1 MAKIN
6 PVSIESLP
14 PGRHYD
20 EHGLFLSV
28 DKRGGRI
35 WYQRY
40 TVRGRRRCNE
50 LGSYPELSLAQA
62 RNLALANLRVVH
74 EGQDPFLKKSREA
87 IPTFAAA
94 ATRVVDQRRPSWS
107 EKEAEDWMRAFRL
120 HVFPEIGDT
129 LVSEVATPRLL
140 EIVTEIQNTNLPTGR
155 RVLRYISTVMDVAVV
170 QGYRDDNPAG
180 ETLVAALPMRS
191 ADVEHHPSVPYAEA
205 PAALVAIRTSD
216 AWIFTRLALVFLIL
230 TGARS
235 GEIRGAVWDEINL
248 NARLW
253 IIPEERM
260 KHGEEHR
267 VALSAHA
274 LAVLEIARGLGF
286 RSGLIFPSP
295 KGRMLYTKD
304 LADVLHRLDIGG
316 VPHGFRSTFRT
327 WCGDTGVLWEQA
339 EASISHAVGSKVER
353 AYARGDLLER
363 RRPVMESWAQ
373 FLFGDA
379 VPVASD
385 FPEHPSAR
393 RRRMRHFG

>member
-1 MAKIN
+1 MARIN

-28 DKRGGRI
+28 DKRGRRI

-40 TVRGRRRCNE
+40 TIRGRRRCNE
-50 LGSYPELSLAQA
+50 LGSYPELSEAEA
-62 RNLALANLRVVH
+62 RRLALANQRVVAQ
-74 EGQDPFLKKSREA
+74 GQDPFLKKTREA
-87 IPTFAAA
+87 IPTFAVAA
-94 ATRVVDQRRPSWS
+94 MAVVEQRRPSWS
-107 EKEAEDWMRAFRL
+107 EKEGEDWLRAFRL
-120 HVFPEIGDT
+120 HVFPKIGDT
-129 LVSEVATPRLL
+129 LVSEITTAQLL
-140 EIVTEIQNTNLPTGR
+140 ELVTGIQNTNLPTGR
-155 RVLRYISTVMDVAVV
+155 RALRYISTVMDVAVV

-180 ETLVAALPMRS
+180 ETLLAALPKRR
-191 ADVEHHPSVPYAEA
+191 AEVEHHPSVPHAQA
-205 PAALVAIRTSD
+205 PAVLVAIRTSG

-235 GEIRGAVWDEINL
+235 GEARGAVWDEIKL
-248 NARLW
+248 NERLW

-274 LAVLEIARGLGF
+274 IAVLEIACSLGS
-286 RSGLIFPSP
+286 RTGLIFPSP
-295 KGRMLYTKD
+295 KGGMLYTKD
-304 LADVLHRLDIGG
+304 LADVLHRLDIAA

-373 FLFGDA
+373 YLCGDA
-379 VPVASD
+379 VPVLSD
-385 FPEHPSAR
+385 FPEHPAAR
-393 RRRMRHFG
+393 RRRMRHSG